1 MSLKG
6 FLFPGQG
13 VQSVGMGRD
22 LVASSAAAREAFE
35 AAERESGLALSRLCL
50 EGPLEELSRSDVG
63 QVAIV
68 TVSIAAL
75 CAMEEAAGRPLR
87 PRAAAGLS
95 LGEYSALV
103 AAGALNLCAAVR
115 LVQRRGAYMQEACDA
130 NPGAMYSVIGL
141 EDARVEQAC
150 EAARSQAGG
159 GVWPANYNCPGQ
171 VVISGEEGP
180 TRTAADL
187 CTQAGARRA
196 VRLNVAGA
204 FHTPLMQPA
213 ADRLANDLAALEI
226 RKPHYPVIANVTG
239 QPVDEPEEIR
249 RLLARQVTS
258 PVRWLDSMKWLLAQG
273 VRECYEIG
281 PGRVLQGLLKRT
293 DPSCA
298 CATVSDAADVQAWA
312 EKAADV

>member
-1 MSLKG
+1 
-6 FLFPGQG
+6 
-13 VQSVGMGRD
+13 
-22 LVASSAAAREAFE
+22 
-35 AAERESGLALSRLCL
+35 
-50 EGPLEELSRSDVG
+50 
-63 QVAIV
+63 
-68 TVSIAAL
+68 
-75 CAMEEAAGRPLR
+75 
-87 PRAAAGLS
+87 
-95 LGEYSALV
+95 
-103 AAGALNLCAAVR
+103 
-115 LVQRRGAYMQEACDA
+115 
-130 NPGAMYSVIGL
+130 
-141 EDARVEQAC
+141 
-150 EAARSQAGG
+150 
-159 GVWPANYNCPGQ
+159 
-171 VVISGEEGP
+171 
-180 TRTAADL
+180 
-187 CTQAGARRA
+187 
-196 VRLNVAGA
+196 
-204 FHTPLMQPA
+204 MQPA